1 MLDLKKAFDSANH
14 QIILKK
20 LGKYEVRGTPHRL
33 INSYLTNR
41 KQFSLRLV
49 KRGVPQGSLYGR
61 LLFLVF
67 IQDLPNCS

>member
-49 KRGVPQGSLYGR
+49 KRGVPQG
-61 LLFLVF
+61 VF
-67 IQDLPNCS
+67 IRTFIIFGFYPRSP